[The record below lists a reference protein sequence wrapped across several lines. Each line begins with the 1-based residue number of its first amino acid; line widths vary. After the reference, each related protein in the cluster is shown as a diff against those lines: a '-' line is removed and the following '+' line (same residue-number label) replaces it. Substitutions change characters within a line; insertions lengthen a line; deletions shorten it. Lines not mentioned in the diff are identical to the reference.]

1 MPAREGCAC
10 NPPASVIL
18 REGRGSRRHDPEKA
32 PPPGMGSGGGSVCA
46 ADSGVRRARHRSRPG
61 GRSDRAPR
69 PKPGLLATHR
79 CPNGTPA
86 GGTPAPEPL
95 TGLCSRSRREPS
107 LHPTGEN
114 RAANVRGAAKS
125 RIQASRPKGRYVVM
139 RRGSYPRPPP
149 AYRLAQTYRS
159 AVARRHCELRT
170 LAATATSLVEVPP
183 PTDVIRMARASRDTY
198 PRNDVTRCGTYTG
211 WRRPWRDPRPREEP
225 T

>member
-18 REGRGSRRHDPEKA
+18 REGRGSRRQDPEKA

-114 RAANVRGAAKS
+114 LAPTFGVLRSRGSKPA
-125 RIQASRPKGRYVVM
+125 G
-139 RRGSYPRPPP
+139 RRGDTLSCDGARTLDRPL
-149 AYRLAQTYRS
+149 RTGWLRRT
-159 AVARRHCELRT
+159 ARRSPAVTTSCEVLLR
-170 LAATATSLVEVPP
+170 LPLLWWRSPLRRTSFAWPVP
-183 PTDVIRMARASRDTY
+183 V
-198 PRNDVTRCGTYTG
+198 VTRT
-211 WRRPWRDPRPREEP
+211 RE
-225 T
+225 TL